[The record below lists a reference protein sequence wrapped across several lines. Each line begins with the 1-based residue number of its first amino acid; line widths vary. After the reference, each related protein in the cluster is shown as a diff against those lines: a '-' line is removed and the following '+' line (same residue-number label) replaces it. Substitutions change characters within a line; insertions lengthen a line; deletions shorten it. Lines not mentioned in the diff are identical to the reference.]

1 MDFPFIKEAISQLF
15 SKSSCDMYV
24 PDNTKEGA
32 PNYRG
37 RIVFHPDKC
46 INCMMCERVCS
57 GNAITHV
64 IEKTPE
70 GDDKVTR
77 SFYLG
82 SCTFCATCMDF
93 CSHGAI
99 EFTRDYHMIATK
111 EEDLMVS
118 GTFIKK
124 APVKKA
130 PAAKP
135 APAAP
140 APAPAAGTVIKPR
153 DDGKPVQVP
162 SKCVYCTLCAKKCPA
177 GALEVD
183 RAAKTWTLNEDE
195 CVGCGTC
202 AEACPKKAIL
212 MPGDEPAAVEAPAAP
227 APKPEEKAAPAAALI
242 TPRDDGKPVQVPSK
256 CVYCTL
262 CAKKCPAGALTV
274 DRAAKTW
281 TLDEDLCVGCGTC
294 AEACPKKAILM
305 PGDEPVA
312 AEAPAAA
319 PAPAPAAPAPVPAPK
334 AEEAPAPKAEE
345 KPAPAAPVEPR
356 DDGRPVQDPSKCVY
370 CTICAK
376 KCPAGALTVD
386 RAAKTWTLDEDLC
399 IGCGNCYEVCPKKAI
414 LI

>member
-1 MDFPFIKEAISQLF
+1 MDLPFIKEAISQLF
-15 SKSSCDMYV
+15 SKPSTAMYPAV
-24 PDNTKEGA
+24 PSEA
-32 PNYRG
+32 AENYRG

-57 GNAITHV
+57 GNAISHTV
-64 IEKTPE
+64 EKTDE
-70 GDDKVTR
+70 GDKVTR
-77 SFYLG
+77 TFYLG

-93 CSHGAI
+93 CGHGAI

-124 APVKKA
+124 PPVRKA
-130 PAAKP
+130 PPAK
-135 APAAP
+135 PAAP
-140 APAPAAGTVIKPR
+140 AASAKEPAAVTCETIAAEEGKAAAPAAMIAPR

-162 SKCVYCTLCAKKCPA
+162 A
-177 GALEVD
+177 
-183 RAAKTWTLNEDE
+183 R
-195 CVGCGTC
+195 
-202 AEACPKKAIL
+202 
-212 MPGDEPAAVEAPAAP
+212 
-227 APKPEEKAAPAAALI
+227 
-242 TPRDDGKPVQVPSK
+242 

-294 AEACPKKAILM
+294 AEACTKKAILM

-312 AEAPAAA
+312 NVPAPKPAPKAAPAAA
-319 PAPAPAAPAPVPAPK
+319 PA
-334 AEEAPAPKAEE
+334 APAPKAEE
-345 KPAPAAPVEPR
+345 KPAEEPKAEEKPVEAPKAEEKPAEALQPR
-356 DDGRPVQDPSKCVY
+356 DDGKPVQDPSKCVY

-399 IGCGNCYEVCPKKAI
+399 VGCGTCAESCPKKAI